1 MNKEQKAK
9 EYSEENSW
17 YPGETSYESDN
28 VAMRESFAEAYKAGW
43 DEALRSQWIKV
54 ETRMPKVEEYVLVM
68 IEYEGSIQ
76 IHLTMYL
83 GETNWLFADVKI
95 IAWMP
100 IPLFDKI
107 LEDNKDVLK
116 RLKDKWYGIQIT
128 NLHYQKAVGKIACDG
143 YKAGNGRHGISL
155 H

>member
-1 MNKEQKAK
+1 MSKEEKAK
-9 EYSEENSW
+9 EYADYAHKHVEEF
-17 YPGETSYESDN
+17 YGRKCAEHDFYYKKADVRLAYES
-28 VAMRESFAEAYKAGW
+28 GW
-43 DEALRSQWIKV
+43 DEALKSQWIKV

-100 IPLFDKI
+100 IPSFDKT
-107 LEDNKDVLK
+107 LEDNKR
-116 RLKDKWYGIQIT
+116 RLT
-128 NLHYQKAVGKIACDG
+128 
-143 YKAGNGRHGISL
+143 
-155 H
+155 